1 MLTNTPKTLC
11 SAIDTIVNDIRLMGG
26 KLNSVTVRDIDGRTM
41 PEVIA
46 EFSISYGWA
55 RQDKKIIGTYDGY
68 VGAWNY
74 HLD

>member
-1 MLTNTPKTLC
+1 
-11 SAIDTIVNDIRLMGG
+11 MGG

-46 EFSISYGWA
+46 EFSISYGFA

-74 HLD
+74 YLG